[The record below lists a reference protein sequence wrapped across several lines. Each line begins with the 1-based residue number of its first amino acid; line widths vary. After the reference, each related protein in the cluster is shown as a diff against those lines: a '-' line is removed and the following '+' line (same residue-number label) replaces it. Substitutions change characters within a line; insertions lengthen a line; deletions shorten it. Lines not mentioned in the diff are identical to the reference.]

1 MTTEE
6 ELVAAKNRVKE
17 RLFAI
22 PGVMFVGV
30 GGKEVDGVLTREPAV
45 KVLVREK
52 LPASA
57 LPAAE
62 LIPSD
67 VEGVPTDVVAI
78 GGVVPLTS
86 EQPPGMLNPAL
97 WDQSSERARDL
108 KGGYCI
114 GVENAGGLGT
124 LGCVLKDQVDEWKVY
139 ALTCQHVITHDGK
152 FNPVPL
158 VSKVGQPTGSDGI
171 CCSDIFGVY
180 ETGAL
185 SSEKDEASDRD
196 EGLLRI
202 HPGRTWKPAIRGI
215 GEITGV
221 HTITPFEASVENY
234 QVRKVGART
243 GKTGGT
249 VTGLFDTPQRAE
261 NLLLV
266 KPNPHPAQHAYDT
279 LHFAYQGDSGSA
291 MVNDLGTT
299 DPDGKPVVEVVGL
312 IYAIAASSLP
322 FLTFVLPIQKVI
334 ERFFAHE
341 GLLLT
346 VATIRNSHPVNT
358 VPKPPPGSLDPL
370 AGAPADGV
378 PAALGHLAGLQQDL
392 EGSPAGRLLH
402 ALWRDHREELAG
414 LVRHNRR
421 VTVAWHRGGGPGLV
435 QLLIRLPRQAGL
447 ALPETLAGRPVDEC
461 VDQLHRE
468 IREHAGPALKTALDR
483 AHSALPRLAGLTY
496 PQLIDALARA

>member
-67 VEGVPTDVVAI
+67 VDGVPTDVVGI
-78 GGVVPLTS
+78 GTVVPLTS
-86 EQPPGMLNPAL
+86 ERPTGILNPAL
-97 WDQSSERARDL
+97 YEQSSERAREL
-108 KGGYCI
+108 RGGYCI

-139 ALTCQHVITHDGK
+139 ALTCQHVITHKGT
-152 FNPVPL
+152 FNAVPL
-158 VSKVGQPTGSDGI
+158 VSKAGQPTGSDGI

-180 ETGAL
+180 ETGAM
-185 SSEKDEASDRD
+185 SYEKDEAADRD

-202 HPGRTWKPAIRGI
+202 RPGRTWKPAIRGI

-221 HTITPFEASVENY
+221 HTITPIEASAENY
-234 QVRKVGART
+234 QVRKTGART

-249 VTGLFDTPQRAE
+249 VTGLYDSPQRTE
-261 NLLLV
+261 NYLLV
-266 KPNPHPAQHAYDT
+266 KPNPHPDQHAYDT
-279 LHFAYQGDSGSA
+279 LHFAYEGDSGSV

-312 IYAIAASSLP
+312 VYAITAPNPAS
-322 FLTFVLPIQKVI
+322 TFVLPIQKVL

-358 VPKPPPGSLDPL
+358 VPKPPPGSPDPL
-370 AGAPADGV
+370 STRRRTPCPPPRV
-378 PAALGHLAGLQQDL
+378 TWP
-392 EGSPAGRLLH
+392 GSRPSRTARPAGGARPRPRFSPTGC
-402 ALWRDHREELAG
+402 ACTPSSRPPPPRPRWRT
-414 LVRHNRR
+414 RR
-421 VTVAWHRGGGPGLV
+421 
-435 QLLIRLPRQAGL
+435 
-447 ALPETLAGRPVDEC
+447 
-461 VDQLHRE
+461 
-468 IREHAGPALKTALDR
+468 
-483 AHSALPRLAGLTY
+483 
-496 PQLIDALARA
+496 

>member
-1 MTTEE
+1 MPTEE

-17 RLFAI
+17 RFFGI
-22 PGVMFVGV
+22 PGVLLVGV

-67 VEGVPTDVVAI
+67 VDGIPTDVVGI
-78 GGVVPLTS
+78 GAVVPLTS

-97 WDQSSERARDL
+97 WSQNSERARDL
-108 KGGYCI
+108 KGGYCV
-114 GVENAGGLGT
+114 GVQDAGGLGT

-139 ALTCQHVITHDGK
+139 ALTCQHVITHKGTFK
-152 FNPVPL
+152 AVPL
-158 VSKVGQPTGSDGI
+158 VSKVGQPTGTEGI
-171 CCSDIFGVY
+171 CYSDIFGVY
-180 ETGAL
+180 EIGAM
-185 SSEKDEASDRD
+185 SYEKDEPADRD

-202 HPGRTWKPAIRGI
+202 QAGRTWKPAIRGI

-221 HTITPFEASVENY
+221 HTVTPFEASVENY

-249 VTGLFDTPQRAE
+249 VTGLYDSPQRAE
-261 NLLLV
+261 NFLLV
-266 KPNPHPAQHAYDT
+266 KPNPHPDQHAYDT
-279 LHFAYQGDSGSA
+279 LHFAYEGDSGSVL
-291 MVNDLGTT
+291 VNDLGST

-312 IYAIAASSLP
+312 IYAISAPNPAS
-322 FLTFVLPIQKVI
+322 TFVLPIQKVL

-346 VATIRNSHPVNT
+346 VATIRNSAPVNT
-358 VPKPPPGSLDPL
+358 VPKPPPDSLDAPT
-370 AGAPADGV
+370 GPPADAVSASGTL
-378 PAALGHLAGLQQDL
+378 AALEQDL
-392 EGSPAGRLLH
+392 QASPAGRLLH

-435 QLLIRLPRQAGL
+435 QILIRMPHQAGL
-447 ALPETLAGRPVDEC
+447 ALPETLVDRPIDEC
-461 VDQLHRE
+461 VDHLHRE
-468 IREHAGPALKTALDR
+468 IRQHAGPALKTALDR

-496 PQLIDALARA
+496 PQLIDALGRV